1 VQLLIAEPFRDVED
15 LIMEFALEG
24 ESLSAPALEVLVCP

>member
-1 VQLLIAEPFRDVED
+1 VKILLEEPYRDVED

-24 ESLSAPALEVLVCP
+24 ESLDAPVAEMSA